1 MMLLMMTSNNS
12 NNKGRKRSYVVR
24 TCVLF
29 FGFVIGVLNQLQLS
43 AETNYLRIAES
54 SLLQETGIQETGIIV
69 PSSGSSKYNNKLPAI
84 AVCVSGMPERLQPWH
99 ALQHLVVANADK
111 VQFHM
116 IYAMGEHTGL
126 TYSSRPDAT
135 FESSPY
141 AAYKTTQ
148 QLTTQLKSEGMR
160 LGVEFDAELYN
171 NNSNA
176 APRLTVLP
184 FIPDVKQDEWLRLF
198 GVDQLDRITQY
209 AGETQVNILNMY
221 NHQVEC
227 ARHVES
233 LEETERGG
241 VPFDWIISTREDAH
255 YFHDIDLQK
264 LIIEEQDE
272 CDLITKNC
280 LDFQGINMR
289 FQLLR
294 RQRGLHFLKTR
305 LDFYKGMYTDNS
317 TIRNPEMFEDKQANQ
332 QSSMI
337 KVCKRPISDVPVN
350 VGRHTTKGDLCFL
363 PYEVEG
369 CVPPEDVRYV
379 NRKRCYPFPWKP

>member
-1 MMLLMMTSNNS
+1 
-12 NNKGRKRSYVVR
+12 
-24 TCVLF
+24 
-29 FGFVIGVLNQLQLS
+29 
-43 AETNYLRIAES
+43 
-54 SLLQETGIQETGIIV
+54 
-69 PSSGSSKYNNKLPAI
+69 
-84 AVCVSGMPERLQPWH
+84 MPERLQPWH

-116 IYAMGEHTGL
+116 IYAIGEHTGL

-148 QLTTQLKSEGMR
+148 QLTTQLKTEGMR
-160 LGVEFDAELYN
+160 FGVDFDAKIDN
-171 NNSNA
+171 KNSNA

-209 AGETQVNILNMY
+209 VGDRQVNILNMY

-227 ARHVES
+227 ARHVER

-264 LIIEEQDE
+264 LIIEAQDE

-280 LDFQGINMR
+280 LDFSGINMR

-317 TIRNPEMFEDKQANQ
+317 TIQNPEMFEDKQANQ
-332 QSSMI
+332 QSSMM

-350 VGRHTTKGDLCFL
+350 VGRHTTKGDFCFLHYEVEGCVPPEAVRYVNRKRCYPHFHGNRSPRRNRIILLLVLILLGGVGYTTTYYMRGRHTTKGDFRFL

-369 CVPPEDVRYV
+369 CVPPEAVRYV
-379 NRKRCYPFPWKP
+379 NRKRCYPYFHGNRSARK